1 MKYNYLLKAIDQYLK
16 CHQTIQ
22 NGWHDGIHFIK
33 DNNNSQ
39 FERLINRDTFSE
51 NYKLNTKNGKIEE
64 KDSEMMNNIQLE
76 GFEKESYS
84 DWIYPHYED
93 ICQYQRYGTVDTDE
107 DSLLFKTLEEEGWVE
122 DGIDLDRI
130 AEDSIKGTIDD
141 LHKLFDKS
149 EGLSENCTIYRGGSL
164 PKNIKVGDEG
174 EFDTFTSASY
184 KMIPALSFAIR
195 KSTHDE
201 NEKCFIKIFAPKGT
215 PALIGT
221 PKFCETYHEAEHEIT
236 LKDHQRYKII
246 DRDDSHGKP
255 PIITMLLIN
264 E

>member
-107 DSLLFKTLEEEGWVE
+107 DNLPDGYEVMICFTDPSSNDSDNNGIIDSEYFAMPEPMDMQIDYIHIFLKASDTNEAKTTKLYETLK
-122 DGIDLDRI
+122 ITL
-130 AEDSIKGTIDD
+130 IKD
-141 LHKLFDKS
+141 
-149 EGLSENCTIYRGGSL
+149 
-164 PKNIKVGDEG
+164 
-174 EFDTFTSASY
+174 
-184 KMIPALSFAIR
+184 IR
-195 KSTHDE
+195 PTTNTE
-201 NEKCFIKIFAPKGT
+201 T
-215 PALIGT
+215 ALIYVCISAVT
-221 PKFCETYHEAEHEIT
+221 SIMK
-236 LKDHQRYKII
+236 R
-246 DRDDSHGKP
+246 
-255 PIITMLLIN
+255 
-264 E
+264 